1 MAAKR
6 IIARLDIKAPYLI
19 KGVHLEGLRKL
30 GDPRDFSQRY
40 YEQGI
45 DEILYIDAVASLYD
59 RNTIIDLVRHTA
71 ENIFVPITVGGGVR
85 SEDDAGELLKAGAD
99 KVAVNTAAVTNPDV
113 IQAIATRFGS
123 QCVTLSIQAKRQDSG
138 WEAYCD
144 NGRERTGLDPV
155 EWAVKGQSLGAG
167 EILVTS
173 VDQEGTGR
181 GYDMDLT
188 RLIAEAV
195 DVPVVA
201 SGGMGNA
208 GHLRGIFSEGMADGA
223 AMANVLHYDK
233 ETISDLR
240 REMIASGIDV
250 RPCH

>member
-1 MAAKR
+1 
-6 IIARLDIKAPYLI
+6 
-19 KGVHLEGLRKL
+19 
-30 GDPRDFSQRY
+30 
-40 YEQGI
+40 
-45 DEILYIDAVASLYD
+45 
-59 RNTIIDLVRHTA
+59 
-71 ENIFVPITVGGGVR
+71 
-85 SEDDAGELLKAGAD
+85 
-99 KVAVNTAAVTNPDV
+99 
-113 IQAIATRFGS
+113 
-123 QCVTLSIQAKRQDSG
+123 
-138 WEAYCD
+138 
-144 NGRERTGLDPV
+144 
-155 EWAVKGQSLGAG
+155 
-167 EILVTS
+167 
-173 VDQEGTGR
+173 
-181 GYDMDLT
+181 MDLT